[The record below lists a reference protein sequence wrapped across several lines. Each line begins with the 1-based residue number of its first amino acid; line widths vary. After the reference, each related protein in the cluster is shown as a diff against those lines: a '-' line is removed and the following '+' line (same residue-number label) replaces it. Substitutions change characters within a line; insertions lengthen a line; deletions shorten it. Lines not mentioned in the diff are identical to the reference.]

1 MKWIKTVLYKLIILF
16 FIFNGG
22 VTLGQLP
29 DSEGFEGGGFGNW
42 KQSISDDMDWT
53 LHSGKTGS
61 SGTGPAGANGGNFYI
76 YTEATGNYSSTAGIE
91 FKADFT
97 AIADPQISFYYHMYG
112 TNMGTLKLQFSL
124 DGTYWITLKT
134 IASGDQGDVWY
145 SKTIDLDVL
154 AGVETYLRF
163 YAELG
168 PSYTSDICLDD
179 IVVCSASD
187 CGGYGPTPCAQTPFT
202 QDFEGS
208 TLMSATTNSQSG
220 AGISGYAYSA
230 GKYGLLMDGGTST
243 GWSSSYGTGPDAFKN
258 SPTHVS
264 KVSREICSTNDNTIT
279 LKFKKRQQYTYNKLY
294 SWFRLTVNGTPVADK
309 NGDIYFSG
317 ENNSTCGTWETMEY
331 DLSAYS
337 GSNFTV
343 AWEACTKY
351 SNASKSAGCGGD
363 VVHIDEISL
372 VTSNY
377 TPPPS
382 APVAITG
389 DSYPNETS
397 SQTYTID
404 PVANAT
410 SYTWAVPSDW
420 NITAGQGTKSLTVTV
435 GKQNGNVEVYASN
448 TGGNSSTKS
457 TAVKSANVV
466 SSFPASVDFESETDH
481 STTAG
486 DIGFEFVATAW
497 RNKTGD
503 NGDWRANSSSTP
515 SPSTGPSG
523 ASTFLYIEASSPN
536 YPNKTFELWSPPFNL
551 SVLTYPVLTFQYHM
565 YGTDMGSL
573 TVQVSKDHGMN
584 WTNDLDFMSSGA
596 VAGDMGKEW
605 RQGVLDLTTYQS
617 EKSLV
622 IRFKGITGSNYASDI
637 CLDDISVS
645 CLGSTPIKVTEDM
658 TLSAD
663 HYGTADITLG
673 GTNSITLTTNG
684 NTINNLTING
694 SGGVLLADNT
704 MVNGNLRLSSG
715 ELNCQNKD
723 ITLKGNFVVTAG
735 ATFIPGTNTVTFAG
749 TDIQSVT
756 SKGQQ
761 FNNVEIN
768 NTKDPVSINVIDGL
782 IIGTNGK
789 LKLTDG
795 VIKTVGT
802 NPFSRVVIKNK
813 NPNAIVGADG
823 TTHNLKSK
831 SYVWGNLRRHT
842 KSSGY
847 SGKQKYEFPVGIIPP
862 NGGSTPRYYR
872 ARVDFKDLEGVS
884 YITTRFIVGKHPSYS
899 SASDFANA
907 GYSVP
912 KTDSTKAF
920 NLSKM
925 LEEGYWRI
933 HPNNQPTSGTYD
945 LLLYT
950 NVFDEM
956 GTSGKLAPIKT
967 DTSNTSINGWAIA
980 GDLASDNSE
989 YRTSVHGKIKSYG
1002 LTSFSD
1008 FGFGDG
1014 GGSALPIELLSFNVN
1029 LVQDKVLINWTTA
1042 TEINNDFFTIERT
1055 LDGIE
1060 FEEIEEI
1067 PGAGNSFDPITYVTY
1082 DNNPLPGISYYRLKQ
1097 TDYDGS
1103 FEYSNIVE
1111 LQNDYIS
1118 NVNQYNVTKV
1128 GDNIH
1133 IQYNLTSIGEY
1144 NIFIY
1149 DMMGKILKE
1158 ISPSNVKGKNEQ
1170 VVNISNLSAGS
1181 YFVTLNNRYE
1191 IYSANIVKTN

>member
-1 MKWIKTVLYKLIILF
+1 MKFLIKIIPIFVFWALSSVLY
-16 FIFNGG
+16 
-22 VTLGQLP
+22 GQTLP
-29 DSEGFEGGGFGNW
+29 DNQDFEAGTLGNW
-42 KQSISDDMDWT
+42 KQSLSDGMDWT
-53 LHSGKTGS
+53 IHSGKTGS
-61 SGTGPAGANGGNFYI
+61 NGTGPAGANGGNFYI
-76 YTEATGNYSSTAGIE
+76 YTEATGNYSSTAGLE
-91 FKADFT
+91 FKADFS

-112 TNMGTLKLQFSL
+112 ASMGDLKLQFSL
-124 DGTYWITLKT
+124 DGKYWITLKT

-145 SKTIDLDVL
+145 SKTVDLSVL
-154 AGVETYLRF
+154 AGVETYLRL

-243 GWSSSYGTGPDAFKN
+243 GWSSSYSTGPDAFKN

-309 NGDIYFSG
+309 NGNIYFSG

-337 GSNFTV
+337 GANFTV

-351 SNASKSAGCGGD
+351 SNASKNAGCGGD

-420 NITAGQGTKSLTVTV
+420 TITAGQGTKSLVVTV
-435 GKQNGNVEVYASN
+435 GKKNGNVEVYASN
-448 TGGNSSTKS
+448 SGGNSSTKS
-457 TAVKSANVV
+457 TTVKSANII
-466 SSFPASVDFESETDH
+466 SSFPVSVSFESETDH

-486 DIGFEFVATAW
+486 DVGFEFVATAW
-497 RNKTGD
+497 RNKSGD
-503 NGDWRANSSSTP
+503 NGDWRAISSQTP
-515 SPSTGPSG
+515 SSGTGPSG
-523 ASTFLYIEASSPN
+523 AGTFLYIESSTPN
-536 YPNKTFELWSPPFNL
+536 FPNKIFELWSPPFNL
-551 SVLTYPVLTFQYHM
+551 SGLTYPVLTFQYHM

-573 TVQVSKDHGMN
+573 TIQVSKDHGMN
-584 WTNDLDFMSSGA
+584 WTSDLDFMSNGA
-596 VAGDMGKEW
+596 VSGNMGKEW
-605 RQGVLDLTTYQS
+605 RQGVLDLTAYQS
-617 EKSLV
+617 EKALV
-622 IRFKGITGSNYASDI
+622 IRFKGVTGSDYTSDI

-673 GTNSITLTTNG
+673 GTNAITLTTNG
-684 NTINNLTING
+684 NAINNLTING
-694 SGGVLLADNT
+694 AGGVLLADNT
-704 MVNGNLRLSSG
+704 TVNGNLRLSSG

-723 ITLKGNFVVTAG
+723 ISLKGNFIVTDG
-735 ATFIPGTNTVTFAG
+735 ATFTPGTNTVTFSG
-749 TDIQSVT
+749 TGVQSVT
-756 SKGQQ
+756 TKGQN

-768 NTKDPVSINVIDGL
+768 NTNDPISINVVDGL
-782 IIGTNGK
+782 IVGSNGK

-802 NPFSRVVIKNK
+802 APFARVVVKNTD
-813 NPNAIVGADG
+813 PGAIIGADE
-823 TTHNLKSK
+823 TPHNLKPK

-842 KSSGY
+842 KSGGY
-847 SGKQKYEFPVGIIPP
+847 LGKQKYEFPVGIIPP
-862 NGGSTPRYYR
+862 GGGTTPRYYR
-872 ARVDFKDLEGVS
+872 ARVDFKALQGVS
-884 YITTRFIVGKHPSYS
+884 HITTRFIVGEHPSYTS
-899 SASDFANA
+899 EIDFANEQFE
-907 GYSVP
+907 VP
-912 KTDSTKAF
+912 STDSTKSF
-920 NLSKM
+920 KLTKILS
-925 LEEGYWRI
+925 EGYWRI
-933 HPNNQPTSGTYD
+933 HPNKQPSSGKYD
-945 LLLYT
+945 IILHT
-950 NVFDEM
+950 GVFDEA
-956 GTSGKLAPIKT
+956 GTSGKIAPIKT
-967 DTSNTSINGWAIA
+967 DTSNTSVSGWGVA
-980 GDLASDNSE
+980 GDLAADNSS
-989 YRTSVHGKIKSYG
+989 YRTSSHGKIKSYN

-1008 FGFGDG
+1008 FGVGDG
-1014 GGSALPIELLSFNVN
+1014 GGSALPIELLSFTVRLSKNKAI
-1029 LVQDKVLINWTTA
+1029 LTWTTA
-1042 TEINNDFFTIERT
+1042 TEINNDFFTVERT
-1055 LDGIE
+1055 LDGIS
-1060 FEEIEEI
+1060 FEEVLEM
-1067 PGAGNSFDPITYVTY
+1067 PGAGNSFSPLTYIAN
-1082 DNNPLPGISYYRLKQ
+1082 DENPLPGKSYYRLKQ
-1097 TDYDGS
+1097 TDYDGQ
-1103 FEYSNIVE
+1103 FEYSSLVE
-1111 LQNDYIS
+1111 LDNNYANDINSYDITHIDNTKVVIS
-1118 NVNQYNVTKV
+1118 YQVIKNKQYDLYVYDITGKIVKHDRIYSEEGFNQYELDIKNYSSGT
-1128 GDNIH
+1128 
-1133 IQYNLTSIGEY
+1133 Y
-1144 NIFIY
+1144 FIS
-1149 DMMGKILKE
+1149 LQ
-1158 ISPSNVKGKNEQ
+1158 NQNE
-1170 VVNISNLSAGS
+1170 V
-1181 YFVTLNNRYE
+1181 
-1191 IYSANIVKTN
+1191 YSDKFIIK

>member
-1 MKWIKTVLYKLIILF
+1 MKNLIRILSVVILF
-16 FIFNGG
+16 ILTTTIYGQASLPNNQDFEAG
-22 VTLGQLP
+22 TLG
-29 DSEGFEGGGFGNW
+29 DW
-42 KQSISDDMDWT
+42 KQSSSDGMDWT
-53 LHSGKTGS
+53 IHSGKTGS
-61 SGTGPAGANGGNFYI
+61 NGTGPAGANGGNFYI
-76 YTEATGNYSSTAGIE
+76 YTEATGNYSSTAGLE
-91 FKADFT
+91 FKADFS

-112 TNMGTLKLQFSL
+112 ASMGDLKLQFSL
-124 DGTYWITLKT
+124 DGKYWITLKT

-145 SKTIDLDVL
+145 SKTVDLAVL
-154 AGVETYLRF
+154 AGVETYLRL

-220 AGISGYAYSA
+220 AGISAYAYSA

-243 GWSSSYGTGPDAFKN
+243 GWSSSYSTGPDAFKN

-279 LKFKKRQQYTYNKLY
+279 LKFKKRHQWTYNTKY

-309 NGDIYFSG
+309 NGNIYFSG
-317 ENNSTCGTWETMEY
+317 ESNNSCGSWETMEY

-337 GSNFTV
+337 GANFTV

-466 SSFPASVDFESETDH
+466 SSFPASVDFESEIDH

-486 DIGFEFVATAW
+486 DVGFEFVATAW
-497 RNKTGD
+497 RNKSGD
-503 NGDWRANSSSTP
+503 NGDWRAISSGTP
-515 SPSTGPSG
+515 SSGTGPSG
-523 ASTFLYIEASSPN
+523 AGTFLYIESSTPN

-551 SVLTYPVLTFQYHM
+551 SGLTYPVLTFQYHM
-565 YGTDMGSL
+565 YGTDMGAL
-573 TVQVSKDHGMN
+573 TIQVSKDHGMN
-584 WTNDLDFMSSGA
+584 WTSDLDFMSSGA
-596 VAGDMGKEW
+596 VSGDMGKDW
-605 RQGVLDLTTYQS
+605 RQGVLDLTAYQS
-617 EKSLV
+617 EKALV
-622 IRFKGITGSNYASDI
+622 IRFKGVTGSDYTSDI

-673 GTNSITLTTNG
+673 GINAITLTTNG
-684 NTINNLTING
+684 NAINNLTING
-694 SGGVLLADNT
+694 AGGVLLADNT
-704 MVNGNLRLSSG
+704 TVNGNLRLSSG

-723 ITLKGNFVVTAG
+723 ISLKGNFVVTAG
-735 ATFIPGTNTVTFAG
+735 ATFTPGTNTVTFSG
-749 TDIQSVT
+749 TGVQSVT
-756 SKGQQ
+756 TKGQN
-761 FNNVEIN
+761 FNNIEIN
-768 NTKDPVSINVIDGL
+768 NTNDPIAINVVDGL
-782 IIGTNGK
+782 ILGTSGK

-802 NPFSRVVIKNK
+802 TPFAKVVVKNTD
-813 NPNAIVGADG
+813 PGAIIGADG
-823 TTHNLKSK
+823 TPHNLKPK

-862 NGGSTPRYYR
+862 GGGTTPRYYR
-872 ARVDFKDLEGVS
+872 ARVDFKALQGVS
-884 YITTRFIVGKHPSYS
+884 HITTRFIVGKHPSYS
-899 SASDFANA
+899 SEADFAGA

-912 KTDSTKAF
+912 ETDSTAAF
-920 NLSKM
+920 KLAKM

-933 HPNNQPTSGTYD
+933 HPNKQPSSGKYD
-945 LLLYT
+945 IVLYT

-967 DTSNTSINGWAIA
+967 DTSNTAVDGWTIA
-980 GDLASDNSE
+980 GDLAADNSD
-989 YRTSVHGKIKSYG
+989 YRTTAQCKIKSYN
-1002 LTSFSD
+1002 LSSFSD

-1014 GGSALPIELLSFNVN
+1014 GGSALPIELLSFDVSMNGN
-1029 LVQDKVLINWTTA
+1029 KATLVWTTA
-1042 TEINNDFFTIERT
+1042 TEINNDYFTIERT
-1055 LDGIE
+1055 ADGIA
-1060 FEEIEEI
+1060 FEEIMEM
-1067 PGAGNSFDPITYVTY
+1067 PGAGNSFTPLTYITT
-1082 DNNPLPGISYYRLKQ
+1082 DESPFPGLSYYRLKQ
-1097 TDYDGS
+1097 TDYDGQ
-1103 FEYSNIVE
+1103 FEYSGLVE
-1111 LQNDYIS
+1111 LNNKYIGDVVS
-1118 NVNQYNVTKV
+1118 YNVTYP
-1128 GDNIH
+1128 DNKNI
-1133 IQYNLTSIGEY
+1133 ILTYETSKENVYNL
-1144 NIFIY
+1144 FVY
-1149 DMMGKILKE
+1149 DITGKV
-1158 ISPSNVKGKNEQ
+1158 VKRDQIETQSG
-1170 VVNISNLSAGS
+1170 
-1181 YFVTLNNRYE
+1181 NNRYKLNIRRYQSGTYFITLQNQNE
-1191 IYSANIVKTN
+1191 IYSDKFIVK